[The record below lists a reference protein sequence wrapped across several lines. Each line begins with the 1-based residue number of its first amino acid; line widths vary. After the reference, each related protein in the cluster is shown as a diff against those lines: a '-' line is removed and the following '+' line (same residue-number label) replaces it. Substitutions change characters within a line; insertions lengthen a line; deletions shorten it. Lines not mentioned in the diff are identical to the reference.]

1 MKETIGPIEDEIER
15 LESEQANL
23 KRVVREFESL
33 REQIEGKT
41 REVQEATGAIATA
54 LKKEI
59 SDAEDPLVLVTQ
71 EIARV
76 DEDLEAIRTAVE
88 QSNNRLNG
96 IDDRLEDVIRVIA
109 VLNLRKDFDDLS
121 KVKDSPEYKRVEE
134 ARSAAHAF
142 GDRVETIR
150 EAIQA
155 VLRATAEA
163 KVKSTKTA
171 ISAIYRELAQRSDYP
186 DIEIDPEKYEVMAV
200 RDGESEVALR
210 ILNKG
215 DINCAAL
222 SIFLALATS
231 DDLTHNIGFI
241 VLDDP
246 SQSLDPAHKERLA
259 NILNR
264 VVEDKQLVIATSEG
278 DLSTYLR
285 SKLTKKKRIYK
296 MEKWTEDI
304 GPEVKVE

>member
-1 MKETIGPIEDEIER
+1 
-15 LESEQANL
+15 
-23 KRVVREFESL
+23 
-33 REQIEGKT
+33 
-41 REVQEATGAIATA
+41 
-54 LKKEI
+54 
-59 SDAEDPLVLVTQ
+59 
-71 EIARV
+71 
-76 DEDLEAIRTAVE
+76 
-88 QSNNRLNG
+88 
-96 IDDRLEDVIRVIA
+96 
-109 VLNLRKDFDDLS
+109 VLNLRKGIDDLS
-121 KVKDSPEYKRVEE
+121 KVKDSPEYKKAGES
-134 ARSAAHAF
+134 RSTAHTF
-142 GDRVETIR
+142 GDRIETIR

-155 VLRATAEA
+155 VLRTTAEA
-163 KVKSTKTA
+163 KIKSTKTA

-231 DDLTHNIGFI
+231 KDLTHNIASI
-241 VLDDP
+241 LLDDP

-264 VVEDKQLVIATSEG
+264 VLEDKQLVIATSEDDFG
-278 DLSTYLR
+278 THLR
-285 SKLTKKKRIYK
+285 SKLTKKKGIYT
-296 MEKWTEDI
+296 MEKWTEGT